1 LSDLPFILSFIMLDR
16 RILKMATT
24 QLIPMHQNKGKTVA
38 QCLTDRTEYVKN
50 PDKTAEGQF
59 IRAYECD
66 PATVDAEFLA
76 AKRIYADRTGRL
88 QQSDVIAYQVRQSFR
103 PGEVTPEEANKIGHE
118 FAMRWTKGKHAF
130 IVATHV
136 DKAHIHNHII
146 YNSTTLDCTKK
157 FRNFL
162 GSTNAV
168 RRLSDAICT
177 EHRLS
182 VILNPKPSR
191 GHYGKW
197 LGEQKQST
205 FSNRLRQAIDAALKQ
220 KPKDFDCFLKLME
233 SAGYEV
239 KRGAHI
245 AFKGIGQQRF
255 IRLRFLGEGYSKS
268 ELREV
273 IAGKKL
279 HMPSKT
285 AVSKPNKQVN
295 LLVDVQAKLQAG
307 RGPGYERWA
316 KTFNLKQ
323 MAHTLNYLS
332 ENNLLSYEA
341 LSEKATEVS
350 ARYHALSAQIKATEK
365 RMAEI
370 AALRTH
376 IINYSKTRDVYVAY
390 RKAGYSK
397 KFYEEHTADLLLH
410 KAAKQAFDGLGSKKL
425 PTVKA
430 LNAEYA
436 ELLSAKKKAFTE
448 YNNARAEMRELL
460 TVKANVEQ
468 ILNHN
473 TQSIDYVKQSNHHV
487 CIIN

>member
-1 LSDLPFILSFIMLDR
+1 
-16 RILKMATT
+16 MATT
-24 QLIPMHQNKGKTVA
+24 RLIPMHQNKGKTVS
-38 QCLTDRTEYVKN
+38 QCLADRTEYAKN
-50 PDKTAEGQF
+50 PDKTANGEF
-59 IRAYECD
+59 ISAYECD
-66 PATVDAEFLA
+66 PATADAELLA
-76 AKRIYADRTGRL
+76 AKRIYADRTGRS
-88 QQSDVIAYQVRQSFR
+88 QQNDVIAYQVRQSFR
-103 PGEVTPEEANKIGHE
+103 PGEVTPEEANKIGYE
-118 FAMRWTKGKHAF
+118 FAMRWTKGTHAF

-168 RRLSDAICT
+168 RRLSDAICM
-177 EHRLS
+177 EHKLS

-197 LGEQKQST
+197 LGEQKQPT
-205 FSNRLRQAIDAALKQ
+205 FSDLLRQAIDSVLKQ
-220 KPKDFDCFLKLME
+220 KPKDFEHFLTLMQ

-245 AFKGIGQQRF
+245 SFKGAGQQRF
-255 IRLRFLGEGYSKS
+255 IRLRSLGEGYSES
-268 ELREV
+268 EIREV

-279 HMPSKT
+279 HLPNKT
-285 AVSKPNKQVN
+285 AASKPNKQVN
-295 LLVDVQAKLQAG
+295 LLVDIQAKLQAG
-307 RGPGYERWA
+307 KGIGYERWA

-323 MAHTLNYLS
+323 MARTLNYLS
-332 ENNLLSYEA
+332 ENNLLSYDA
-341 LSEKATEVS
+341 LSEKATAAS
-350 ARYHALSAQIKATEK
+350 AKFHALSAQIKAAEK

-397 KFYEEHTADLLLH
+397 KFYEEHTAELLLH
-410 KAAKQAFDGLGSKKL
+410 KAAKQAFDELGVKKL
-425 PTVKA
+425 PTVKS
-430 LNAEYA
+430 LNAEYT

-448 YNNARAEMRELL
+448 YTNALAEMREVLI
-460 TVKANVEQ
+460 VKANVETT
-468 ILNHN
+468 IKSDNMDVV
-473 TQSIDYVKQSNHHV
+473 TRKSEIDRI
-487 CIIN
+487 CR

>member
-1 LSDLPFILSFIMLDR
+1 
-16 RILKMATT
+16 MATT
-24 QLIPMHQNKGKTVA
+24 RLIPMHQNKGKTVS
-38 QCLTDRTEYVKN
+38 QCLTDRTEYAKN
-50 PDKTAEGQF
+50 PDKTEDGHL
-59 IRAYECD
+59 ISAYECD

-76 AKRIYADRTGRL
+76 AKRIYADRTGRS
-88 QQSDVIAYQVRQSFR
+88 QRSDVIAYQVRQSFR
-103 PGEVTPEEANKIGHE
+103 PGEVTPEEANKIGYE

-136 DKAHIHNHII
+136 DKVHIHNHII

-168 RRLSDAICT
+168 RKLSDTICM

-197 LGEQKQST
+197 LGEQKQPTISD
-205 FSNRLRQAIDAALKQ
+205 RLRQVIDATLKQ
-220 KPKDFDCFLKLME
+220 KPKDFEHFLMLME

-245 AFKGIGQQRF
+245 AFKGAGQQRF
-255 IRLRFLGEGYSKS
+255 IRLRSLGEGYSES

-279 HMPSKT
+279 HIPHKT
-285 AVSKPNKQVN
+285 AAARSDKQIN
-295 LLVDVQAKLQAG
+295 LLVDIQTKLQAG
-307 RGPGYERWA
+307 KGPGYERWA

-323 MAHTLNYLS
+323 MAHTLNYLT
-332 ENNLLSYEA
+332 ENNLLSYDA
-341 LSEKATEVS
+341 LSEKATEAS
-350 ARYHALSAQIKATEK
+350 SRFHALSAQIKAAEK
-365 RMAEI
+365 RMVEI
-370 AALRTH
+370 AVLRTH

-397 KFYEEHTADLLLH
+397 KFYEEHTTDLLLH
-410 KAAKQAFDGLGSKKL
+410 KAAKQAFDALDEKNV
-425 PTVKA
+425 PTVKS

-448 YNNARAEMRELL
+448 YTTARAEMREVL
-460 TVKANVEQ
+460 TVKANAEN
-468 ILNHN
+468 ILEYDNN
-473 TQSIDYVKQSNHHV
+473 IDDVIRSSKSDK
-487 CIIN
+487 ILR

>member
-1 LSDLPFILSFIMLDR
+1 
-16 RILKMATT
+16 MATT
-24 QLIPMHQNKGKTVA
+24 RLIPMHQNKGKSVS
-38 QCLTDRTEYVKN
+38 QCLADRTEYAKN
-50 PDKTAEGQF
+50 PNKTAEGQL
-59 IRAYECD
+59 ICAYGCD

-76 AKRIYADRTGRL
+76 AKRIYADRTGRS
-88 QQSDVIAYQVRQSFR
+88 QRSDVIAYQVRQSFR
-103 PGEVTPEEANKIGHE
+103 PGEVTPEEANKIGYE

-136 DKAHIHNHII
+136 DKVHIHNHII

-162 GSTNAV
+162 GSTNSV
-168 RRLSDAICT
+168 RRLSDAICM

-182 VILNPKPSR
+182 VILNPLLGR

-197 LGEQKQST
+197 LGEKKQPT
-205 FSNRLRQAIDAALKQ
+205 FSDRLRQTIDVVLKQ
-220 KPKDFDCFLKLME
+220 KPKDFEHFLLLME

-245 AFKGIGQQRF
+245 AFKGAGQQRF
-255 IRLRFLGEGYSKS
+255 IRLRSLGEGYSES

-273 IAGKKL
+273 IAGAKL
-279 HMPSKT
+279 HMPSK
-285 AVSKPNKQVN
+285 AAASKPNKQVN
-295 LLVDVQAKLQAG
+295 LLVDIQAKLQAG
-307 RGPGYERWA
+307 KGQGYERWA

-323 MAHTLNYLS
+323 MAHTLNYLT
-332 ENNLLSYEA
+332 ENNLLSYES
-341 LSEKATEVS
+341 LSVKAAEAS
-350 ARYHALSAQIKATEK
+350 ARFHALSAQIKAAEK

-370 AALRTH
+370 AMLRTH

-410 KAAKQAFDGLGSKKL
+410 KAAKQAFDALASKKL

-430 LNAEYA
+430 LNIEYA
-436 ELLSAKKKAFTE
+436 ELLAAKKKAFTE
-448 YNNARAEMRELL
+448 YTSARAEMRKVLA
-460 TVKANVEQ
+460 VKANVEK
-468 ILNHN
+468 ILERDKN
-473 TQSIDYVKQSNHHV
+473 IDTA
-487 CIIN
+487 IIFAENSLKDL

>member
-1 LSDLPFILSFIMLDR
+1 
-16 RILKMATT
+16 MATSC
-24 QLIPMHQNKGKTVA
+24 LITMHKNKGKSVS
-38 QCLTDRTEYVKN
+38 QCLTDRTEYAKN
-50 PDKTAEGQF
+50 PDKTADGEF
-59 IRAYECD
+59 ISAYECD

-76 AKRIYADRTGRL
+76 AKRIYADRTGRS

-103 PGEVTPEEANKIGHE
+103 PGEITPEEANKIGYE

-168 RRLSDAICT
+168 RRLSDAICM
-177 EHRLS
+177 EYRLS

-197 LGEQKQST
+197 LGEQKKPT
-205 FSNRLRQAIDAALKQ
+205 FSDRLRQAIDAALKQ
-220 KPKDFDCFLKLME
+220 KPKDFEHFLLLMGN
-233 SAGYEV
+233 AGYEV

-245 AFKGIGQQRF
+245 AFKGAEQQRF
-255 IRLRFLGEGYSKS
+255 IRLRSLGDGYSES

-285 AVSKPNKQVN
+285 TASKNNKQVN
-295 LLVDVQAKLQAG
+295 LLVDIQAKLQAG
-307 RGPGYERWA
+307 KGPGYERWA

-323 MAHTLNYLS
+323 MAHTLNYIS

-350 ARYHALSAQIKATEK
+350 ARYHALAAQIKAAEK

-370 AALRTH
+370 AMLRMH
-376 IINYSKTRDVYVAY
+376 IINYGKTRDVYVAY
-390 RKAGYSK
+390 RDAGYSK

-410 KAAKQAFDGLGSKKL
+410 KAAKQTFDELGMKKL

-430 LNAEYA
+430 LNEEYA
-436 ELLSAKKKAFTE
+436 ELLSAKKKALTE
-448 YNNARAEMRELL
+448 YTNARAEMREVL
-460 TVKANVEQ
+460 TVKANVNKVLKYD
-468 ILNHN
+468 ITKDAIVCD
-473 TQSIDYVKQSNHHV
+473 TQFIIDNQRLRYTPS
-487 CIIN
+487 

>member
-1 LSDLPFILSFIMLDR
+1 
-16 RILKMATT
+16 MATT
-24 QLIPMHQNKGKTVA
+24 RLIPMHQNKGKTVS
-38 QCLTDRTEYVKN
+38 QCLTDRTEYAKN
-50 PDKTAEGQF
+50 PNKTADGEF
-59 IRAYECD
+59 ISAYECD

-76 AKRIYADRTGRL
+76 AKRIYVDRTGRS

-103 PGEVTPEEANKIGHE
+103 PGEVTPEEANKIGYE

-168 RRLSDAICT
+168 RRLSDAICM
-177 EHRLS
+177 EHKLS

-197 LGEQKQST
+197 LGEKKQPTYSD
-205 FSNRLRQAIDAALKQ
+205 RIRQAIDAAIKQ
-220 KPKDFDCFLKLME
+220 KPKNFEHFLLIME
-233 SAGYEV
+233 NSGYEV
-239 KRGAHI
+239 KCGAHI
-245 AFKGIGQQRF
+245 AFKGAGQQRF
-255 IRLRFLGEGYSKS
+255 IRLRSLGEGYSEN

-279 HMPSKT
+279 HMPRKKVAGKSD
-285 AVSKPNKQVN
+285 KQVN
-295 LLVDVQAKLQAG
+295 LLVDIQAKLQAG
-307 RGPGYERWA
+307 KGLGYERWA

-323 MAHTLNYLS
+323 MAHTLNYLT

-341 LSEKATEVS
+341 LSEKAAEAI
-350 ARYHALSAQIKATEK
+350 ARYHTLSAQIKTCEK
-365 RMAEI
+365 GMAEI
-370 AALRTH
+370 ATLRMH

-397 KFYEEHTADLLLH
+397 KFYEEHTAALLLH
-410 KAAKQAFDGLGSKKL
+410 KAAKQAFDELSVKKI
-425 PTVKA
+425 PTVKS
-430 LNAEYA
+430 LNAGYA
-436 ELLSAKKKAFTE
+436 ELLSAKKKAFAE
-448 YNNARAEMRELL
+448 YTDARAEMREVM
-460 TVKANVEQ
+460 TVKANVKKVLE
-468 ILNHN
+468 
-473 TQSIDYVKQSNHHV
+473 YYEKQDTTITKNMI
-487 CIIN
+487 CRIF

>member
-1 LSDLPFILSFIMLDR
+1 
-16 RILKMATT
+16 MATT
-24 QLIPMHQNKGKTVA
+24 RLIPMHQNKGKTVS
-38 QCLTDRTEYVKN
+38 QCLADRTEYAKN
-50 PDKTAEGQF
+50 PDKTANGEF
-59 IRAYECD
+59 ISAYESD
-66 PATVDAEFLA
+66 PATADAELLA
-76 AKRIYADRTGRL
+76 AKRIYADRTGRS
-88 QQSDVIAYQVRQSFR
+88 QQNDVIAYQVRQSFR
-103 PGEVTPEEANKIGHE
+103 PGEVTPEEANKIGYE

-168 RRLSDAICT
+168 RRLSDAICM
-177 EHRLS
+177 EHKLS

-197 LGEQKQST
+197 LGEQKQPT
-205 FSNRLRQAIDAALKQ
+205 FSDLLRQAIDSVLKQ
-220 KPKDFDCFLKLME
+220 KPKDFEHFLTLMQ

-245 AFKGIGQQRF
+245 SFKGAGQQRF
-255 IRLRFLGEGYSKS
+255 IRLRSLGEGYSES
-268 ELREV
+268 EIREV

-279 HMPSKT
+279 HLPNKT
-285 AVSKPNKQVN
+285 AASKPNKQVN
-295 LLVDVQAKLQAG
+295 LLVDIQAKLQAG
-307 RGPGYERWA
+307 KGIGYERWA

-323 MAHTLNYLS
+323 MARTLNYLS
-332 ENNLLSYEA
+332 ENNLLSYDA
-341 LSEKATEVS
+341 LSEKATAAS
-350 ARYHALSAQIKATEK
+350 AKFHALSAQIKAAEK

-397 KFYEEHTADLLLH
+397 KFYEEHTAELLLH
-410 KAAKQAFDGLGSKKL
+410 KAAKQAFDELGVKKL
-425 PTVKA
+425 PTVKS
-430 LNAEYA
+430 LNAEYT

-448 YNNARAEMRELL
+448 YTNALAEMREVLI
-460 TVKANVEQ
+460 VKANVETT
-468 ILNHN
+468 IKSDNMDVV
-473 TQSIDYVKQSNHHV
+473 TRKSEIDRI
-487 CIIN
+487 CR

>member
-1 LSDLPFILSFIMLDR
+1 
-16 RILKMATT
+16 MATT
-24 QLIPMHQNKGKTVA
+24 RLIPMHQNKGKTVS
-38 QCLTDRTEYVKN
+38 QCLTDRTEYAKN
-50 PDKTAEGQF
+50 PDKTADGEF
-59 IRAYECD
+59 ISAYECD

-76 AKRIYADRTGRL
+76 AKRIYADRTGRS

-103 PGEVTPEEANKIGHE
+103 PGEVTPEEANKIGYE

-168 RRLSDAICT
+168 RRLSDAICM

-191 GHYGKW
+191 SHYGKW
-197 LGEQKQST
+197 LGEQKKPA
-205 FSNRLRQAIDAALKQ
+205 FSDHLRQDIDTVLKQ
-220 KPKDFDCFLKLME
+220 KPKDFEHFLKLMK

-239 KRGAHI
+239 KRGAHT
-245 AFKGIGQQRF
+245 AFKGAGQQRF
-255 IRLRFLGEGYSKS
+255 IRLRSLGEGYSES
-268 ELREV
+268 ELRDV
-273 IAGKKL
+273 IAGTKL
-279 HMPSKT
+279 HMPRKT
-285 AVSKPNKQVN
+285 AAANANKQVN
-295 LLVDVQAKLQAG
+295 LLVDIRAKLQAG
-307 RGPGYERWA
+307 KGPGYECWA
-316 KTFNLKQ
+316 KTFNLKH

-341 LSEKATEVS
+341 LSEKAAEAS
-350 ARYHALSAQIKATEK
+350 ARFHDLSAQIKTAEK

-370 AALRTH
+370 AVLRKH

-410 KAAKQAFDGLGSKKL
+410 KAAKQAFDELDVKKL
-425 PTVKA
+425 PTVKS
-430 LNAEYA
+430 LNVEYA

-448 YNNARAEMRELL
+448 YTNARAEMREVL
-460 TVKANVEQ
+460 TVKANVEK
-468 ILNHN
+468 ILEYEKN
-473 TQSIDYVKQSNHHV
+473 IDAATRSSERDKALR
-487 CIIN
+487 

>member
-1 LSDLPFILSFIMLDR
+1 
-16 RILKMATT
+16 MATT
-24 QLIPMHQNKGKTVA
+24 RLIPMHQNKGKTVSK
-38 QCLTDRTEYVKN
+38 CLADRTEYAKN
-50 PDKTAEGQF
+50 PDKTADGEF
-59 IRAYECD
+59 ISTYECD
-66 PATVDAEFLA
+66 SATVDAEFLA
-76 AKRIYADRTGRL
+76 AKRIYADRTGRS
-88 QQSDVIAYQVRQSFR
+88 QQNDVIAYQVRQSFR
-103 PGEVTPEEANKIGHE
+103 PGEITPEEANKIGYE
-118 FAMRWTKGKHAF
+118 FAMRWTRGKHAF

-136 DKAHIHNHII
+136 DKAHVHNHII

-168 RRLSDAICT
+168 RKLSDTICM

-182 VILNPKPSR
+182 VILNPQPNR

-197 LGEQKQST
+197 LGEQKQPT
-205 FSNRLRQAIDAALKQ
+205 FSDRLRSAIDAALNQ
-220 KPKDFDCFLKLME
+220 QPKDFEQFLMLME
-233 SAGYEV
+233 RTGYEV

-245 AFKGIGQQRF
+245 AFKGDGQQRY
-255 IRLRFLGEGYSKS
+255 IRLRSLGEGYSES

-279 HMPSKT
+279 HLPHKT
-285 AVSKPNKQVN
+285 AASKPNKQIS
-295 LLVDVQAKLQAG
+295 LLVDIQAKLQAG
-307 RGPGYERWA
+307 KGLGYERWV

-341 LSEKATEVS
+341 LSEKATEAS
-350 ARYHALSAQIKATEK
+350 ARFHALSAQIKTTEK

-370 AALRTH
+370 AELRTH
-376 IINYSKTRDVYVAY
+376 IINYSKTSDVYVAY

-410 KAAKQAFDGLGSKKL
+410 KAAKQAFDELGEKKL
-425 PTVKA
+425 PTVKT
-430 LNAEYA
+430 LNMEYA

-448 YNNARAEMRELL
+448 YTNARAEMREVM
-460 TVKANVEQ
+460 TVKANVEK
-468 ILNHN
+468 ILNYNKSMHN
-473 TQSIDYVKQSNHHV
+473 CGLDSLTI
-487 CIIN
+487 

>member
-1 LSDLPFILSFIMLDR
+1 
-16 RILKMATT
+16 MATT
-24 QLIPMHQNKGKTVA
+24 RLIPMHQNKGKTVSK
-38 QCLTDRTEYVKN
+38 CLADRTEYAKN
-50 PDKTAEGQF
+50 PDKTANGEF
-59 IRAYECD
+59 ISAYECD

-76 AKRIYADRTGRL
+76 AKRIYADRTGRS

-103 PGEVTPEEANKIGHE
+103 PGEITPEEANKIGYE

-146 YNSTTLDCTKK
+146 YNSTTLDCMKK

-168 RRLSDAICT
+168 RRLSDAICM
-177 EHRLS
+177 EHKLS

-197 LGEQKQST
+197 LGEQKQPTYSD
-205 FSNRLRQAIDAALKQ
+205 RLRQAIDAALKQ
-220 KPKDFDCFLKLME
+220 KPKDFEHFLILIE
-233 SAGYEV
+233 NAGYEV

-245 AFKGIGQQRF
+245 AFKGDGQQRY
-255 IRLRFLGEGYSKS
+255 IRLRSLGERYSES

-279 HMPSKT
+279 HLPHKT
-285 AVSKPNKQVN
+285 AASKPNKQIS
-295 LLVDVQAKLQAG
+295 LLVDIQAKLQAG
-307 RGPGYERWA
+307 KGLGYERWA

-341 LSEKATEVS
+341 LSEKAAEVS
-350 ARYHALSAQIKATEK
+350 SRFHALSAQIKTAEK

-370 AALRTH
+370 AELRTH

-390 RKAGYSK
+390 RKEGYSK
-397 KFYEEHTADLLLH
+397 KFYEAHTADLLLH
-410 KAAKQAFDGLGSKKL
+410 KAAKQAFNELDTKEL
-425 PTVKA
+425 PTVKS

-436 ELLSAKKKAFTE
+436 ELLSTKKEAFTE
-448 YNNARAEMRELL
+448 YTSARSEMREVL
-460 TVKANVEQ
+460 TVKANVES
-468 ILNHN
+468 ILKYKFVNK
-473 TQSIDYVKQSNHHV
+473 SIEKTYQGRFL
-487 CIIN
+487 

>member
-1 LSDLPFILSFIMLDR
+1 
-16 RILKMATT
+16 MATT
-24 QLIPMHQNKGKTVA
+24 RLIPMHQNKGKSIS
-38 QCLTDRTEYVKN
+38 QCLTDRTEYAKN
-50 PDKTAEGQF
+50 PDKTADGEF
-59 IRAYECD
+59 ISAYECD

-103 PGEVTPEEANKIGHE
+103 PGEVTPEEANKIGYE

-168 RRLSDAICT
+168 RRLSDAICM

-182 VILNPKPSR
+182 VILKPQPSR

-197 LGEQKQST
+197 LGEQKQPT
-205 FSNRLRQAIDAALKQ
+205 FSDRLRQAIDRALKQ
-220 KPKDFDCFLKLME
+220 KPKDFEHFLSLME
-233 SAGYEV
+233 SAGYEI

-245 AFKGIGQQRF
+245 AFKGAGQQRF
-255 IRLRFLGEGYSKS
+255 IRLRSLGEGYSES
-268 ELREV
+268 ELREI

-279 HMPSKT
+279 HMPSK
-285 AVSKPNKQVN
+285 AAASKSNKQVN
-295 LLVDVQAKLQAG
+295 LLVDIQAKLQAG
-307 RGPGYERWA
+307 KSPGYERWA

-341 LSEKATEVS
+341 LSEKAAEVS
-350 ARYHALSAQIKATEK
+350 VRYHALSAQIKAAEK
-365 RMAEI
+365 RMTEI
-370 AALRTH
+370 AALWTH
-376 IINYSKTRDVYVAY
+376 IINYSKTRNVYVAY

-410 KAAKQAFDGLGSKKL
+410 KAAKKAFDELGVKTL

-430 LNAEYA
+430 LNIEYA

-448 YNNARAEMRELL
+448 YTNARAEMREVL
-460 TVKANVEQ
+460 TVKANVKKVLE
-468 ILNHN
+468 
-473 TQSIDYVKQSNHHV
+473 YYKKQDTT
-487 CIIN
+487 ITKT